1 MKRDFEYLT
10 REIEFEGKNIIP
22 IQEIAKLAFNYNA
35 ETVEINFKKWVNNIY
50 DRCAWYTFETN
61 IFKPKKHECLIYIDR
76 SFNIGMNFK
85 IDGYGKDNI
94 GMPVHNQVK
103 IFRLLQKLE
112 FIALT

>member
-1 MKRDFEYLT
+1 MRDFKYLT
-10 REIEFEGKNIIP
+10 REIEIEGETVIP
-22 IQEIAKLAFNYNA
+22 IQEIAKLAFNYNKQ
-35 ETVEINFKKWVNNIY
+35 TVENNSRKWVNDGY
-50 DRCAWYTFETN
+50 DCCAWYTFETN
-61 IFKPKKHECLIYIDR
+61 ILKPKKHECLIYIDR

-112 FIALT
+112 FIA